1 VGQPGFRLYE
11 IQFPDLLYGATRTI
25 DLTFTLEGQPA
36 RSDDPTRIGP
46 GYATFGV
53 FGPGDPG
60 NNTVEVVVD
69 EDLEL
74 DSTARSFTPAPGPDG
89 TTVYTS
95 TEDNLAPGFS
105 ATMSVRS
112 TSVGEGRQVTVGGVA
127 LALVPYPDDP
137 EWADFIES
145 RAGEGIPILSELVG
159 QPWPGDIDRIRED
172 AGSQVRGFDGWYST
186 SEREIVLG
194 EELNDGILYH
204 ELAHAWINYSS
215 VEDRW
220 LSEG

>member
-1 VGQPGFRLYE
+1 MVLRNVSPNVDTNGGGYQYYYYDAYGIPLPAEAADVEARSSDTRLRVERKPIVGQPGFRLYE

-105 ATMSVRS
+105 ATMS
-112 TSVGEGRQVTVGGVA
+112 
-127 LALVPYPDDP
+127 
-137 EWADFIES
+137 
-145 RAGEGIPILSELVG
+145 
-159 QPWPGDIDRIRED
+159 
-172 AGSQVRGFDGWYST
+172 
-186 SEREIVLG
+186 
-194 EELNDGILYH
+194 
-204 ELAHAWINYSS
+204 
-215 VEDRW
+215 
-220 LSEG
+220 